1 MKRYSVDKTRCAPS
15 IVDLALVPSLN
26 GPIIDLCDIA
36 ADYAAGNRAKAKRL
50 RSACYKGTQS
60 PRADDLESSALII
73 EQLVKVMR
81 PLSDF
86 KVLCETE
93 DAQENTPSKVCLLSD
108 FHNKLY
114 KNEKCPE
121 CAYTPKSDKGG

>member
-1 MKRYSVDKTRCAPS
+1 MKRPELRFPDINRQSPPVITGIP
-15 IVDLALVPSLN
+15 VPSLN
-26 GPIIDLCDIA
+26 GPIVDLCDIA
-36 ADYAAGNRAKAKRL
+36 EHYAAESRAKAKRL

-86 KVLCETE
+86 KALYGE
-93 DAQENTPSKVCLLSD
+93 DSD
-108 FHNKLY
+108 
-114 KNEKCPE
+114 
-121 CAYTPKSDKGG
+121 A